1 MFITFKEGMMN
12 KNALKKYEK
21 KLIEKKQEILSMIE
35 KEMLEDR
42 EDQESENVI
51 GDIVD
56 TANSASESLISG
68 SLSENE
74 QKKLREINEALKR
87 IEEGVYGKCVVCGK
101 EIEEKRLNAIPEA
114 KKCIDCKMLEE
125 KRKIRSL

>member
-1 MFITFKEGMMN
+1 VCTAYEEGLMN
-12 KNALKKYEK
+12 KSALKKFEK
-21 KLIEKKQEILSMIE
+21 KLIEKKNELLSMIE
-35 KEMLEDR
+35 KETLDDL

-56 TANSASESLISG
+56 TANSAFESMLSG

-101 EIEEKRLNAIPEA
+101 NIEEKRLTAIPEA
-114 KKCIDCKMLEE
+114 KKCIECKMLEE
-125 KRKIRSL
+125 KRKIRML

>member
-1 MFITFKEGMMN
+1 MCTAYEEGLMN
-12 KNALKKYEK
+12 KSALKKFEK
-21 KLIEKKQEILSMIE
+21 KLIEKKNELLSMIE
-35 KEMLEDR
+35 KETLDDL

-56 TANSASESLISG
+56 TANSAFESMLSG
-68 SLSENE
+68 SFSENE

-101 EIEEKRLNAIPEA
+101 NIEEKRLTAIPEA
-114 KKCIDCKMLEE
+114 KKCIECKMLEE
-125 KRKIRSL
+125 KRKIRML

>member
-1 MFITFKEGMMN
+1 MFTAFEEGLMN
-12 KNALKKYEK
+12 KSALKKFEK
-21 KLIEKKQEILSMIE
+21 KLIEKKNELLSMIE
-35 KEMLEDR
+35 KETLDDL

-56 TANSASESLISG
+56 TANSAFESLLSG
-68 SLSENE
+68 TLSENE

-101 EIEEKRLNAIPEA
+101 NIEEKRLTAIPEA
-114 KKCIDCKMLEE
+114 KKCIECKMLEE
-125 KRKIRSL
+125 KRKIRTL

>member
-1 MFITFKEGMMN
+1 VFTASEEGLMN
-12 KNALKKYEK
+12 KSALKKFER
-21 KLIEKKQEILSMIE
+21 KLIEKKNEILSMIE
-35 KEMLEDR
+35 KEMLDEL

-56 TANSASESLISG
+56 TANSAFESLLSG
-68 SLSENE
+68 TLSENE

-101 EIEEKRLNAIPEA
+101 NIEEKRLTAIPEA
-114 KKCIDCKMLEE
+114 KKCIECKMLEE
-125 KRKIRSL
+125 KRKIRTL

>member
-1 MFITFKEGMMN
+1 MN
-12 KNALKKYEK
+12 KSALKKFEK
-21 KLIEKKQEILSMIE
+21 KLIEKKNELLSMIE
-35 KEMLEDR
+35 KETLDDL

-56 TANSASESLISG
+56 TANSAFESMLSG
-68 SLSENE
+68 SFSENE

-101 EIEEKRLNAIPEA
+101 NIEEKRLTAIPEA
-114 KKCIDCKMLEE
+114 KKCIECKMLEE
-125 KRKIRSL
+125 KRKIRML

>member
-1 MFITFKEGMMN
+1 MN
-12 KNALKKYEK
+12 KSALKKFEK
-21 KLIEKKQEILSMIE
+21 KLIEKKNELLSMIE
-35 KEMLEDR
+35 KETLDDL

-56 TANSASESLISG
+56 TANSAFESMLSG

-101 EIEEKRLNAIPEA
+101 NIEEKRLTAIPEA
-114 KKCIDCKMLEE
+114 KKCIECKMLEE
-125 KRKIRSL
+125 KRKIRML